1 MSSIQIA
8 LDAVLE
14 ISEDKLNEGD
24 YLTVSKHLK
33 NIFDVVS
40 KKPRKVV
47 SANRILTVEMMSS
60 RPYHTYELL
69 ADEKLMVMKSRR
81 DKQLSF
87 MKLEIKSARLELK
100 EVIQNKKAAF
110 KGESRVLHRVFVN
123 EEKEIRRWLVM
134 ASSHVKVLDEF

>member
-1 MSSIQIA
+1 MSS
-8 LDAVLE
+8 L
-14 ISEDKLNEGD
+14 
-24 YLTVSKHLK
+24 
-33 NIFDVVS
+33 
-40 KKPRKVV
+40 
-47 SANRILTVEMMSS
+47 
-60 RPYHTYELL
+60 PYHTYELL

-87 MKLEIKSARLELK
+87 MKLEIKSAREDLK

-123 EEKEIRRWLVM
+123 EEKEIRRWLVE